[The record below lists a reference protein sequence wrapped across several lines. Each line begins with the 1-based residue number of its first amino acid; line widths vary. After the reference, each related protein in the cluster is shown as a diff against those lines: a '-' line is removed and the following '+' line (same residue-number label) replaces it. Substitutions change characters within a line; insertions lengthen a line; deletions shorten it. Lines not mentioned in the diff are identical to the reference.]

1 MWVFDKS
8 LRECVAVPD
17 QHPKLVR
24 IIEAVQYIFRFM
36 VQSYTLYTR
45 YGGRVH
51 RGEGGGS
58 GFICECFVGYI
69 EVRGAGLVLFASVLL
84 GT

>member
-1 MWVFDKS
+1 MFCW
-8 LRECVAVPD
+8 
-17 QHPKLVR
+17 
-24 IIEAVQYIFRFM
+24 
-36 VQSYTLYTR
+36 
-45 YGGRVH
+45 VH

-69 EVRGAGLVLFASVLL
+69 EVRGAGLVYLRVFCRVHRGEGGGSGLFASVLL